1 MTSTVS
7 TSTLITKKTNPRVG
21 EKFFMYQ
28 RARRRIIEE
37 GEAAPPQIPPSW
49 PQQAFPEVVKR
60 EPAGSS
66 AESQAGESRVAESP
80 GRPMVEIQGVYII
93 SVAARILEMHPQ
105 TLRKY
110 ERLGLINPERTG
122 GMLRLYSREDIRKIL
137 LIRYLM
143 DNLGLN
149 LAGVEFALNLVEN
162 LVELERRLASAVA
175 DPSLRETIEQ
185 EVSRL
190 YRRLNLPV

>member
-1 MTSTVS
+1 
-7 TSTLITKKTNPRVG
+7 
-21 EKFFMYQ
+21 MYQ
-28 RARRRIIEE
+28 RPRGRIIEE
-37 GEAAPPQIPPSW
+37 GESAAAQLPPSW
-49 PQQAFPEVVKR
+49 PQQAFTQVVRRK
-60 EPAGSS
+60 PAAGSS
-66 AESQAGESRVAESP
+66 AESQAGEPRP
-80 GRPMVEIQGVYII
+80 GKSQSIPMVEIQGVYII

-137 LIRYLM
+137 LIRHLM

-162 LVELERRLASAVA
+162 LVELERRLTSAVA

-190 YRRLNLPV
+190 CRRLNLPV

>member
-1 MTSTVS
+1 
-7 TSTLITKKTNPRVG
+7 
-21 EKFFMYQ
+21 MYQ
-28 RARRRIIEE
+28 RPRRRIIEE

-49 PQQAFPEVVKR
+49 PKQAFPDVLKR
-60 EPAGSS
+60 EPAVGSP
-66 AESQAGESRVAESP
+66 AESQET
-80 GRPMVEIQGVYII
+80 PMVEIQGVYII

-110 ERLGLINPERTG
+110 ERLGLVNPERTG

-137 LIRYLM
+137 LIRHLM

-162 LVELERRLASAVA
+162 LVELERRLASAVS
-175 DPSLRETIEQ
+175 DPALRETIEQ
-185 EVSRL
+185 EVGRL

>member
-1 MTSTVS
+1 
-7 TSTLITKKTNPRVG
+7 
-21 EKFFMYQ
+21 MYQ
-28 RARRRIIEE
+28 KPRRKIIEE

-49 PQQAFPEVVKR
+49 PQQLLPQVIKR
-60 EPAGSS
+60 EPAAGSS
-66 AESQAGESRVAESP
+66 PESQTGDSP
-80 GRPMVEIQGVYII
+80 ATPMVEIQGVYII

-110 ERLGLINPERTG
+110 ERLGLVNPERTG

-137 LIRYLM
+137 LIRHLM

-149 LAGVEFALNLVEN
+149 LAGVVFALNLVEN
-162 LVELERRLASAVA
+162 LVELERRLVSAVA
-175 DPSLRETIEQ
+175 GTALRETMKETIEQ

>member
-1 MTSTVS
+1 
-7 TSTLITKKTNPRVG
+7 
-21 EKFFMYQ
+21 MYQ
-28 RARRRIIEE
+28 RPRRRIIEE
-37 GEAAPPQIPPSW
+37 GEAAPSPMPPSW
-49 PQQAFPEVVKR
+49 PEEAFPAVVKR
-60 EPAGSS
+60 QPAVGSS
-66 AESQAGESRVAESP
+66 AESQVEKSP
-80 GRPMVEIQGVYII
+80 GRPVVEIQGIYVI

-110 ERLGLINPERTG
+110 ERLGLVNPERTG

-137 LIRYLM
+137 LIRHLM

-162 LVELERRLASAVA
+162 LVELERRLASAVVDA
-175 DPSLRETIEQ
+175 SLRETIEQ

>member
-1 MTSTVS
+1 MST
-7 TSTLITKKTNPRVG
+7 ITIISKKTNPGLG

-28 RARRRIIEE
+28 KPRRRIIEE
-37 GEAAPPQIPPSW
+37 GEAAPPQMPPSW

-60 EPAGSS
+60 ESL
-66 AESQAGESRVAESP
+66 AESQAEKSP
-80 GRPMVEIQGVYII
+80 GRQVVEIQGIYII

-110 ERLGLINPERTG
+110 ERLGLVNPERTG

-137 LIRYLM
+137 LIRHLM

-175 DPSLRETIEQ
+175 DPSLREIIEQ
-185 EVSRL
+185 EVGRL

>member
-1 MTSTVS
+1 M
-7 TSTLITKKTNPRVG
+7 
-21 EKFFMYQ
+21 
-28 RARRRIIEE
+28 
-37 GEAAPPQIPPSW
+37 PPSR
-49 PQQAFPEVVKR
+49 PQGAFPEVVKR
-60 EPAGSS
+60 KPAAGSP
-66 AESQAGESRVAESP
+66 AESQAEKSP
-80 GRPMVEIQGVYII
+80 GRPVVEIQGIYII

-110 ERLGLINPERTG
+110 ERLGLVNPERTG

-137 LIRYLM
+137 LIRHLM

-175 DPSLRETIEQ
+175 DASLRETIEQ

>member
-1 MTSTVS
+1 M
-7 TSTLITKKTNPRVG
+7 
-21 EKFFMYQ
+21 
-28 RARRRIIEE
+28 
-37 GEAAPPQIPPSW
+37 PPSW
-49 PQQAFPEVVKR
+49 PEEAFPAVVKR
-60 EPAGSS
+60 QPAVGSS
-66 AESQAGESRVAESP
+66 VESQVEKSP
-80 GRPMVEIQGVYII
+80 GRPVVEIQGIYVI

-110 ERLGLINPERTG
+110 ERLGLVSPERTG

-137 LIRYLM
+137 LIRHLM

-162 LVELERRLASAVA
+162 LVELERRLASAVVDA
-175 DPSLRETIEQ
+175 SLRETIEQ

>member
-1 MTSTVS
+1 
-7 TSTLITKKTNPRVG
+7 
-21 EKFFMYQ
+21 MYQ
-28 RARRRIIEE
+28 RPRRRIIEE
-37 GEAAPPQIPPSW
+37 DEATPPQMPPSW
-49 PQQAFPEVVKR
+49 PQQAFLQVVKPV
-60 EPAGSS
+60 PAASPS
-66 AESQAGESRVAESP
+66 ESQTGEP
-80 GRPMVEIQGVYII
+80 QGTPMVEIQGVYII

-110 ERLGLINPERTG
+110 ERLGLVNPERTG

-137 LIRYLM
+137 LIRHLM

-162 LVELERRLASAVA
+162 LVELERRLTSAVEDA
-175 DPSLRETIEQ
+175 SLRETIEQ

-190 YRRLNLPV
+190 YRSLNLPA

>member
-1 MTSTVS
+1 M
-7 TSTLITKKTNPRVG
+7 
-21 EKFFMYQ
+21 
-28 RARRRIIEE
+28 
-37 GEAAPPQIPPSW
+37 PPSW
-49 PQQAFPEVVKR
+49 PEEAFPAVVKR
-60 EPAGSS
+60 QPAVGSS
-66 AESQAGESRVAESP
+66 AESQVEKSP
-80 GRPMVEIQGVYII
+80 GRPVVEIQGIYVI

-110 ERLGLINPERTG
+110 ERLGLVNPERTG

-137 LIRYLM
+137 LIRHLM

-162 LVELERRLASAVA
+162 LVELERRLASAVVDA
-175 DPSLRETIEQ
+175 SLRETIEQ

>member
-1 MTSTVS
+1 M
-7 TSTLITKKTNPRVG
+7 
-21 EKFFMYQ
+21 
-28 RARRRIIEE
+28 
-37 GEAAPPQIPPSW
+37 
-49 PQQAFPEVVKR
+49 VKR
-60 EPAGSS
+60 GPAVGSS
-66 AESQAGESRVAESP
+66 AESQAEESQGP
-80 GRPMVEIQGVYII
+80 PMVEIQGVYII

-110 ERLGLINPERTG
+110 ERLGLVNPERTG

-137 LIRYLM
+137 LIRHLM

-190 YRRLNLPV
+190 CRRLNLPV

>member
-1 MTSTVS
+1 
-7 TSTLITKKTNPRVG
+7 
-21 EKFFMYQ
+21 MYQ
-28 RARRRIIEE
+28 RPRRRIIEE
-37 GEAAPPQIPPSW
+37 DEAAPPQIPPSW
-49 PQQAFPEVVKR
+49 PQRAFPEVVKR
-60 EPAGSS
+60 EPAVGPS
-66 AESQAGESRVAESP
+66 AESQAGESQ
-80 GRPMVEIQGVYII
+80 GTPMVEIQGVYII

-110 ERLGLINPERTG
+110 ERLGLVNPERTG

-137 LIRYLM
+137 LIRHLM

>member
-1 MTSTVS
+1 M
-7 TSTLITKKTNPRVG
+7 G

-28 RARRRIIEE
+28 SPRRRIIEE

-49 PQQAFPEVVKR
+49 PQQALPERVKR
-60 EPAGSS
+60 EPAAGWS
-66 AESQAGESRVAESP
+66 AETQAEESQET
-80 GRPMVEIQGVYII
+80 PMVEIQGVYII

-110 ERLGLINPERTG
+110 ERLGLVNPERTG

-137 LIRYLM
+137 LIRHLM

-162 LVELERRLASAVA
+162 LVELEQRLVSAVA
-175 DPSLRETIEQ
+175 DASLRETIEK

>member
-1 MTSTVS
+1 M
-7 TSTLITKKTNPRVG
+7 
-21 EKFFMYQ
+21 
-28 RARRRIIEE
+28 
-37 GEAAPPQIPPSW
+37 PPSW
-49 PQQAFPEVVKR
+49 PQRALPKVVKR
-60 EPAGSS
+60 EPAAGSS
-66 AESQAGESRVAESP
+66 AESQALESQSAESQSA
-80 GRPMVEIQGVYII
+80 PMVEIQGVYII

-110 ERLGLINPERTG
+110 ERLGLVNPERTG

-137 LIRYLM
+137 LIRHLM

-175 DPSLRETIEQ
+175 DASLRETIEQ